1 MSLSRETVYE
11 LFNSFVKKKPNFVFL
26 ENENE
31 KYTVGEFLKTICTTA
46 NYLSEMGVKKGD
58 VVSILCKRDIETI
71 VYFFSCQI
79 MGAIALMVDMHEDLN
94 KLELESGLKISYSIG
109 ENRKVIKSSA
119 FPEIKFEALNDSRET
134 TIMISTS
141 GSTGDRKLVI
151 HSQYAFI
158 NNAFDSKN
166 YGDYR
171 EDDIALAFL
180 PLNHVFAMAMLFT
193 AVCFQFKVFVAV
205 DSDVCS
211 LLGYVDK
218 YHITRFNGVPSIL
231 LKMTEMR
238 DGYNVSSLRC
248 AYVGGAPCS
257 KSDYFKIEKNLGIK
271 LISVYGMS
279 ECIGISTGA
288 FSDDSSL
295 LADSVGRCYPANDIK
310 ILDDGEI
317 MVKSPSMCNGYF
329 NGSLLT
335 KNEYLLTGDIGR
347 IDNDGFLHIIGR
359 KKEIIIRNGI
369 NVSIS
374 EIEKKLSEVKI
385 FKEYAVVGIDDSS
398 VGEVPA
404 LAVVLKESVDNLDIN
419 SILSRYLNKQEMPLK
434 IAIVDKIPLLD
445 NGKIDKKSVKK
456 LFSL

>member
-1 MSLSRETVYE
+1 
-11 LFNSFVKKKPNFVFL
+11 
-26 ENENE
+26 
-31 KYTVGEFLKTICTTA
+31 
-46 NYLSEMGVKKGD
+46 
-58 VVSILCKRDIETI
+58 
-71 VYFFSCQI
+71 
-79 MGAIALMVDMHEDLN
+79 
-94 KLELESGLKISYSIG
+94 
-109 ENRKVIKSSA
+109 
-119 FPEIKFEALNDSRET
+119 
-134 TIMISTS
+134 
-141 GSTGDRKLVI
+141 
-151 HSQYAFI
+151 
-158 NNAFDSKN
+158 
-166 YGDYR
+166 
-171 EDDIALAFL
+171 
-180 PLNHVFAMAMLFT
+180 
-193 AVCFQFKVFVAV
+193 
-205 DSDVCS
+205 
-211 LLGYVDK
+211 
-218 YHITRFNGVPSIL
+218 
-231 LKMTEMR
+231 
-238 DGYNVSSLRC
+238 
-248 AYVGGAPCS
+248 
-257 KSDYFKIEKNLGIK
+257 
-271 LISVYGMS
+271 
-279 ECIGISTGA
+279 
-288 FSDDSSL
+288 
-295 LADSVGRCYPANDIK
+295 
-310 ILDDGEI
+310 